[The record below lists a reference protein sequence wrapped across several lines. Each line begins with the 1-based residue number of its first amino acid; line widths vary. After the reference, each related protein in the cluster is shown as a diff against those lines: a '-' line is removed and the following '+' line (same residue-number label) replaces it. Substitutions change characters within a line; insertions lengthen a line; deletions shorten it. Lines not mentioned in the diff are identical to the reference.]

1 MSAIERG
8 TKPTQCAFKARAQS
22 QLNLRRQ
29 QRALFG
35 NGWVSDAWW
44 EFMLIIYAS
53 DQGAVIDR
61 FSLAGETDQSFELTE
76 RWLTLLI
83 DHGYVRRVGC
93 QAAHDSRA
101 HELTDVGR
109 ATVEQ
114 CLGAAGGTAFG
125 GD

>member
-22 QLNLRRQ
+22 QLNLRRK

-53 DQGAVIDR
+53 EHGAVIDR

-83 DHGYVRRVGC
+83 DYGYVRRVGS
-93 QAAHDSRA
+93 QDSSDSRA

-114 CLGAAGGTAFG
+114 CLGAVGGTAFG

>member
-1 MSAIERG
+1 MSAIERR

-53 DQGAVIDR
+53 EQGAVIDR

-83 DHGYVRRVGC
+83 DHGYVRRVGS

>member
-22 QLNLRRQ
+22 QLNLRRK

-83 DHGYVRRVGC
+83 DYGYVRRVGS
-93 QAAHDSRA
+93 QEAHDSLA

-109 ATVEQ
+109 AAVEQ
-114 CLGAAGGTAFG
+114 CLGAAGGAASD

>member
-8 TKPTQCAFKARAQS
+8 TKPTQCALKSRAQS
-22 QLNLRRQ
+22 QLNLRRK

-53 DQGAVIDR
+53 EHGTVVDR

-83 DHGYVRRVGC
+83 DYGYVRRVGS
-93 QAAHDSRA
+93 QDAHDSRA

-114 CLGAAGGTAFG
+114 CLGAVGGAASD